1 MASASL
7 TNSKR
12 IAAYNAVDNHLDA
25 STKIIGIGS
34 GSTVVYVIER
44 ILQRGNLKKV
54 ENNEN
59 NKNLMGLDVNSCV
72 FIPTS
77 FQSRQLIVDN
87 GLNLGDVDQYP
98 AIDITIDG
106 ADEVDEN
113 LNVIK
118 GGGGCHLREKVVA
131 EISKKFIIVADH
143 TKKSKVLG
151 EKWTQGIPIEVIPFC
166 YVLVSSSLIK
176 LGCHNQILR
185 MAKAKAGPV
194 ITDNGNF
201 IIDAHFGHLNGT
213 NTPKEIL
220 KRIKLLTGVVE
231 VVLVFSF
238 NLTKETKIELNRNL
252 LVWILINQKVQ
263 TEWLGALITVYY

>member
-1 MASASL
+1 MAL

-12 IAAYNAVDNHLDA
+12 IAAFSAVDNHLDA

-59 NKNLMGLDVNSCV
+59 NNLESLDVSSCV

-87 GLNLGDVDQYP
+87 GLNLGDVDQLSFLV
-98 AIDITIDG
+98 DILHLFD
-106 ADEVDEN
+106 VDKN
-113 LNVIK
+113 LNAIK
-118 GGGGCHLREKVVA
+118 GGGACHLREKVVA
-131 EISKKFIIVADH
+131 EISKKFIIVADY
-143 TKKSKVLG
+143 TKKSEVLG
-151 EKWTQGIPIEVIPFC
+151 EKWTRGIPIEVVPFC
-166 YVLVSSSLIK
+166 YVLVLSSLIK

-220 KRIKLLTGVVE
+220 KRIKLITGVVE
-231 VVLVFSF
+231 VGLFVDMAEIAYFGTEDGLSV
-238 NLTKETKIELNRNL
+238 E
-252 LVWILINQKVQ
+252 ILKK
-263 TEWLGALITVYY
+263 